1 MNAKD
6 VLEKLK
12 SFCERNGGKVH
23 VFDWYNEN
31 YEKFET
37 VMHCILPEPR
47 SLVFVND
54 NGLVKLQLHKK
65 GGRLIVDEEVIDARN
80 IEFFF
85 TANEPRSFQTDLA
98 YGSTESVVVVEFNKL
113 EFGYLEDGRKMSMAA
128 VLERW
133 RR

>member
-47 SLVFVND
+47 SLVFVNN
-54 NGLVKLQLHKK
+54 NGLMKLELLKK
-65 GGRLIVDEEVIDARN
+65 GGGLIVDEEKIDARN
-80 IEFFF
+80 AEFFF
-85 TANEPRSFQTDLA
+85 AANAPIEVQMDLVH
-98 YGSTESVVVVEFNKL
+98 GSTGSVVTVEFNKL
-113 EFGYLEDGRKMSMAA
+113 EFGYIEGSNKMSMAA